1 MEIYGGN
8 TIPGLTKG
16 KRLGTRTKL
25 AEPKRSKPEL
35 MEGEG
40 SMGPRGKQV
49 ILSRLRKG
57 DDFKLFGRTFQVD
70 AIESG
75 KVTARDA
82 ETGAVRTFKPSL
94 RVAVVEMGSESACP
108 PLS

>member
-1 MEIYGGN
+1 M
-8 TIPGLTKG
+8 PGLTKG

-25 AEPKRSKPEL
+25 AEPKVGKPEP

-49 ILSRLRKG
+49 TLSRLRKG

-70 AIESG
+70 EIELG

-94 RVAVVEMGSESACP
+94 RVAVVEMGSESA
-108 PLS
+108 